1 MELGTLGAVLRFAIE
16 LESRSAE
23 FYQKAASLAKHS
35 LAEGV
40 FLALAEV
47 KRKRKELL
55 ERSRRENIN
64 EMLLEPISGLK
75 GSNYLVE
82 TELSSQMGYY
92 DALRLAIELEEKSR
106 RFYVD
111 AAGRVNLLE
120 VTRVFE
126 KLAEENAN
134 HKLRL
139 ESLHNKEGP
148 GA

>member
-23 FYQKAASLAKHS
+23 FYQKAASL
-35 LAEGV
+35 
-40 FLALAEV
+40 
-47 KRKRKELL
+47 
-55 ERSRRENIN
+55 
-64 EMLLEPISGLK
+64 EPIAGLK

>member
-16 LESRSAE
+16 LEDRGTE
-23 FYQKAASLAKHS
+23 FHQEAASLAKHS

-40 FLALAEV
+40 FLALAEA

-64 EMLLEPISGLK
+64 EMLLEPIAGLK
-75 GSNYLVE
+75 GSDYLIE
-82 TELSSQMGYY
+82 TELSSKMGYY
-92 DALRLAIELEEKSR
+92 DALRLATEWEENSQ
-106 RFYVD
+106 RFYLD
-111 AAGRVNLLE
+111 GAGRLNLPE

-126 KLAEENAN
+126 KLAEENAD

-139 ESLHNKEGP
+139 ESLHNELGP
-148 GA
+148 EV